1 MSISGPLDATSATI
15 ENGSSASPSEV
26 PAKAPTIL
34 ISGAPLSGGGVL
46 TRMLSLLGCAA
57 PATREPAK
65 AEEGAEPWES
75 QPLGDINAQLLAAA
89 KVEWTDWRG
98 VDLSLVPPADL
109 AGIQAAAREA
119 LKTEFP
125 DDKPRIFKDPRNSLL
140 QPFWTDLLGEPSAQ
154 LAVVMVRNPI
164 EVSASLSRHSGI
176 DAFPSTFLWLRYM
189 LDAEHG
195 SRSLRR
201 AFVSYDELLQS
212 PRAQIEQLETG
223 LQLTLPDSTERA
235 FVEVANY
242 LSGSLR
248 NHRDTNDIF
257 RPLSHAAEWVADV
270 YRIMRSWALHGENP
284 ADQAILDQ
292 IRADVNRAATIF
304 APIVRDHGL
313 LARKLSSTRGK
324 LAKEEAG
331 RASERQKLDQTIA
344 DLQEKL
350 AGKGG
355 AGEAALADKLLGE
368 RNQTIKALQDT
379 ASRNDEHVAE
389 LMATLEERQ
398 NKISSF
404 RRELQKREAALA
416 DADAARDELQA
427 RAAQYNAEIGA
438 LRAAADLHERTLA
451 ERDTLLKGAMDARD
465 AADGR
470 LSQLTDKFTEQLSA
484 YQTLMLEKS
493 AVEVE
498 LIRSAAA
505 LDKAGHDLAWVE
517 GEKQGLRRDIADRDV
532 QLGRLHADLEAAKNA
547 EEARQ
552 RAFDE
557 QAAALGTQIADM
569 QAERDALAQER
580 DVDAEERKNVEEA
593 LAQAREGAAEQA
605 KRIAALER
613 DGENKSE
620 QLSLQ
625 SAQLTASRAKQATL
639 QQERLAIEDQ
649 LKQAFEELEQVRSDL
664 VNRETETESL
674 NEYLEAAREQAV
686 KDQDALKKV
695 RSDVQGLGQ
704 HLQNARAEAQALKDA
719 KGEIEQVAKLRLE
732 EIEARDKVLEER
744 GVQLSDLESRLA
756 QTHSALLQRQ
766 LETEE
771 AAEELRFLRSQLKD
785 EQEER
790 TAREEQQRLTD
801 EKLEKT
807 QAELLAEK
815 DHLARA
821 ELDHEKTMQARYQEI
836 ALLMSA
842 LKDAQE
848 KETDL
853 AHLRVVRHELSR
865 RTDSLYLLFV
875 RVMDAFIAQIA
886 SPLLPRKVN
895 LRRQQAVLEK
905 YGLFDAGWYLE
916 NNPDVRDAGMD
927 AAAHFVAFGLQE
939 GRTPTRAV
947 DELRRSAAAMADG
960 KNR

>member
-1 MSISGPLDATSATI
+1 
-15 ENGSSASPSEV
+15 
-26 PAKAPTIL
+26 
-34 ISGAPLSGGGVL
+34 
-46 TRMLSLLGCAA
+46 
-57 PATREPAK
+57 
-65 AEEGAEPWES
+65 
-75 QPLGDINAQLLAAA
+75 
-89 KVEWTDWRG
+89 
-98 VDLSLVPPADL
+98 
-109 AGIQAAAREA
+109 
-119 LKTEFP
+119 
-125 DDKPRIFKDPRNSLL
+125 
-140 QPFWTDLLGEPSAQ
+140 
-154 LAVVMVRNPI
+154 MVRNPI
-164 EVSASLSRHSGI
+164 EVSASLSRHFGI

-195 SRSLRR
+195 SRPLRR

-344 DLQEKL
+344 ELQEKL
-350 AGKGG
+350 AGKGD
-355 AGEAALADKLLGE
+355 AGDAALSDKLLGE

-389 LMATLEERQ
+389 LTATLEERQ

-404 RRELQKREAALA
+404 RRELQKRDTALA
-416 DADAARDELQA
+416 EADAVRDELQA
-427 RAAQYNAEIGA
+427 KAAQHNAEIGV

-451 ERDTLLKGAMDARD
+451 ERDTLLKAAMDARD

-470 LSQLTDKFTEQLSA
+470 LSQLTDRFTEQLSA

-532 QLGRLHADLEAAKNA
+532 QLGRLQADLEAAKNA

-557 QAAALGTQIADM
+557 QAAALGTKVAEMQAERDALAQQRDADAEERKNAEEALAQSLGTQIADM
-569 QAERDALAQER
+569 QAERDALAQQR
-580 DVDAEERKNVEEA
+580 DADAEARKNVEEA
-593 LAQAREGAAEQA
+593 LARAREGAAEQA

-613 DGENKSE
+613 DGENKGE

-664 VNRETETESL
+664 VNREAETESL

-686 KDQDALKKV
+686 KDQDVLKKV

-790 TAREEQQRLTD
+790 TVREEQLRLTD

-815 DHLARA
+815 DHLARRNW
-821 ELDHEKTMQARYQEI
+821 TMKRRCRRAIR
-836 ALLMSA
+836 
-842 LKDAQE
+842 K
-848 KETDL
+848 
-853 AHLRVVRHELSR
+853 LRC
-865 RTDSLYLLFV
+865 
-875 RVMDAFIAQIA
+875 
-886 SPLLPRKVN
+886 
-895 LRRQQAVLEK
+895 
-905 YGLFDAGWYLE
+905 
-916 NNPDVRDAGMD
+916 
-927 AAAHFVAFGLQE
+927 
-939 GRTPTRAV
+939 
-947 DELRRSAAAMADG
+947 
-960 KNR
+960 